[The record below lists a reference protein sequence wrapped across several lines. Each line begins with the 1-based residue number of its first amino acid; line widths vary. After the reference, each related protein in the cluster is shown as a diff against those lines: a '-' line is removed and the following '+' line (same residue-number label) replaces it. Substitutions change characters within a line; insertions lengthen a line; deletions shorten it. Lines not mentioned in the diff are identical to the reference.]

1 MKAKFFSSNF
11 FFGVVVVFAVVCL
24 FVVFFGVVRT
34 NAHVVSRV
42 GSVSE
47 GVTAAVH
54 MHVDTEDAVVVSHC
68 VGADNQIAT
77 GNHIAVNERITALEM
92 PEHLVA
98 VLHITT
104 DEYVAASGNGVVND
118 IHEV

>member
-11 FFGVVVVFAVVCL
+11 FFGVVVVFAVICL

-47 GVTAAVH
+47 GVTSAVH
-54 MHVDTEDAVVVSHC
+54 RHVDTGDAVAVSHC

-77 GNHIAVNERITALEM
+77 VNHIAVNERIITLEM
-92 PEHLVA
+92 PEHLAA
-98 VLHITT
+98 VVHLAA
-104 DEYVAASGNGVVND
+104 DEYVAASGNGVVNG